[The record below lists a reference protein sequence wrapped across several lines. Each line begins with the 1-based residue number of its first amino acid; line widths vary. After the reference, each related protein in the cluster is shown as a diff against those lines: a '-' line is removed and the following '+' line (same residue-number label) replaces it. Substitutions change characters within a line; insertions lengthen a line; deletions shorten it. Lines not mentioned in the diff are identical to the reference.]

1 MFSKNEK
8 FIVITFVKRNK
19 HKRKYK
25 MLWCFK
31 KKEQGTVLCFFLKGI
46 LDYSK

>member
-8 FIVITFVKRNK
+8 FIVITFAKRNK

-25 MLWCFK
+25 MLMC
-31 KKEQGTVLCFFLKGI
+31 L
-46 LDYSK
+46 S